1 MEQNKE
7 DLTNVKA
14 LTNNQ
19 DLTNEEYIDEES
31 FTNDYDEYAPNVD
44 WIGRLDICVSIYL
57 SVYLSVL
64 HLSMCLT
71 SIYVYKNSI
80 SMIPQFI

>member
-1 MEQNKE
+1 MINMEQNKE
-7 DLTNVKA
+7 DMTNEKDMTNVKA
-14 LTNNQ
+14 LTNDQ

-57 SVYLSVL
+57 SVYLCVL
-64 HLSMCLT
+64 HLSMCTKIL
-71 SIYVYKNSI
+71 YL
-80 SMIPQFI
+80 